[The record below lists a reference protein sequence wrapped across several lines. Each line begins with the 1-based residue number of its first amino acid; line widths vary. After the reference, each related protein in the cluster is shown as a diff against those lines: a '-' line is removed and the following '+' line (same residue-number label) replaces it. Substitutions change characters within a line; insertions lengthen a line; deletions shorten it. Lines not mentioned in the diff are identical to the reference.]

1 MRILARGQAELFE
14 FMDTGIKPM
23 TITNPPKAFIALIG
37 LICLTVLL
45 AVGAID
51 KATGT
56 GMIGTILGYAVGN
69 GIAARQ
75 GVPVDPII
83 GHKDK

>member
-1 MRILARGQAELFE
+1 
-14 FMDTGIKPM
+14 M
-23 TITNPPKAFIALIG
+23 TVTNPPKAFIALIG

-45 AVGAID
+45 AIGAID

-69 GIAARQ
+69 GIAAKS
-75 GVPVDPII
+75 GSPVEPII
-83 GHKDK
+83 GNKDK

>member
-1 MRILARGQAELFE
+1 
-14 FMDTGIKPM
+14 M
-23 TITNPPKAFIALIG
+23 TLTNPPKALIALVG

-45 AVGAID
+45 GIDAID

-69 GIAARQ
+69 GIAARS
-75 GVPVDPII
+75 GKPVEPII
-83 GHKDK
+83 GSKGHQ

>member
-1 MRILARGQAELFE
+1 
-14 FMDTGIKPM
+14 M
-23 TITNPPKAFIALIG
+23 TVTNPPKAFIALIG

-45 AVGAID
+45 AIGAID

-69 GIAARQ
+69 GIAAKG
-75 GVPVDPII
+75 GVKVEPII
-83 GHKDK
+83 GNKEQS

>member
-1 MRILARGQAELFE
+1 
-14 FMDTGIKPM
+14 M

-45 AVGAID
+45 AIGAID

-69 GIAARQ
+69 GIAAKT
-75 GVPVDPII
+75 GKPVEPII
-83 GHKDK
+83 GNKEQ

>member
-1 MRILARGQAELFE
+1 
-14 FMDTGIKPM
+14 M

-45 AVGAID
+45 AIEAID

-69 GIAARQ
+69 GIAAKT
-75 GVPVDPII
+75 GVRVDPII
-83 GHKDK
+83 GNKE